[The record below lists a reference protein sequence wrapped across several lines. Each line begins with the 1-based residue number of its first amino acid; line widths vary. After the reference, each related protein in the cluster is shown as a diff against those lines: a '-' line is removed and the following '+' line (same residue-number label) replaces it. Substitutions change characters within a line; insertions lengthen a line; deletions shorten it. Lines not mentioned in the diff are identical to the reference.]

1 MFQVLPLKNAM
12 KNPEAFDKPLGV
24 LNIGISI
31 VTVLFISFGF
41 FGYLKWGDNVA
52 GSLTLNLPE
61 ADV

>member
-1 MFQVLPLKNAM
+1 M
-12 KNPEAFDKPLGV
+12 KNPELFDKPLGV

-41 FGYLKWGDNVA
+41 FGYLKWGENVA

-61 ADV
+61 LDV